1 MPSPSDIP
9 QNFTIA
15 TPINRAA
22 GNAPAIGIGT
32 GFGGAVTQATSKSTG
47 VTLNKKSGVI
57 TMNAAL
63 LATVTDVS
71 FTFTNSEIGATDV
84 VICNQGSGGTSG
96 AYFCRC
102 ITVAAGSCVI
112 RVLNTTGGSLSEA
125 LTINFVVVDA
135 VNS

>member
-1 MPSPSDIP
+1 MPTPSDIP
-9 QNFTIA
+9 QNFSIA
-15 TPINRAA
+15 TPINKAA
-22 GNAPAIGIGT
+22 GAAPAIGIGT

-47 VTLNKKSGVI
+47 VTLNRKSGVI
-57 TMNAAL
+57 TMNAAS

-71 FTFTNSEIGATDV
+71 FTLTNSEIGATDV
-84 VICNQGSGGTSG
+84 VIANQGSGGTSG

-112 RVLNTTGGSLSEA
+112 RVQNTTGGSLSEA
-125 LTINFVVVDA
+125 LTVNFVVIDA